1 MDNKCK
7 EMTYDECIADGWEM
21 TADGFWFKD
30 SEQSGTRSVEYA
42 PDNEYIDN
50 VLIEELM
57 NPIASVNLKKIEAPQ
72 FAWSG
77 SNSPEDTKVSLIN
90 EEYETLCQLVFE
102 KMKDEYY
109 QDDETSIS
117 YNILLGKLLI
127 LANQ

>member
-1 MDNKCK
+1 MVSKCK

-50 VLIEELM
+50 VLIEGLM
-57 NPIASVNLKKIEAPQ
+57 QPVETQTDSVQ
-72 FAWSG
+72 YAWG
-77 SNSPEDTKVSLIN
+77 AEILNDHNDLQV
-90 EEYETLCQLVFE
+90 EEYEKLIELVFNE
-102 KMKDEYY
+102 IKKEYKDD
-109 QDDETSIS
+109 QTCRFNSL
-117 YNILLGKLLI
+117 LLGKLLI